1 MKKEKLIPQ
10 PFTDT
15 EQKVIAKMIEKRDRV
30 ELRFPLF
37 TALAVTFGF
46 VSTLYGFE
54 KMIDRV
60 ELFVEHPWILLIIGI
75 AVLGV
80 TGALYKKLN

>member
-1 MKKEKLIPQ
+1 MASKNII
-10 PFTDT
+10 PFTKA
-15 EQKVIAKMIEKRDRV
+15 EEKFIEKVIEKRNRAEV
-30 ELRFPLF
+30 KFPLL

-60 ELFVEHPWILLIIGI
+60 DIFVNHPWILLLIGLTI
-75 AVLGV
+75 LGI
-80 TGALYKKLN
+80 TGSVYKKLN

>member
-1 MKKEKLIPQ
+1 MAKKNLV
-10 PFTDT
+10 PFTDA
-15 EQKVIAKMIEKRDRV
+15 EERFIEKMIEKRDSAEV
-30 ELRFPLF
+30 KFPLL

-60 ELFVEHPWILLIIGI
+60 DLFVDKPWILLILGI
-75 AVLGV
+75 TVLSV
-80 TGALYKKLN
+80 TGSIYKKLN